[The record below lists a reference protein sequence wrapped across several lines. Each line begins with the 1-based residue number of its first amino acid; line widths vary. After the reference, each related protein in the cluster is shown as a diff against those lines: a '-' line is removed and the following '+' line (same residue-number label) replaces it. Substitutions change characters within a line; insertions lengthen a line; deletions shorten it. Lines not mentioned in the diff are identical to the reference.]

1 MAPSWK
7 DFRVVHHGPG
17 VAVQCTYCLRLF
29 PRREVLKHERMC
41 ELSPIMRPKTFR
53 SLGKTFMVKPERPQ
67 ELKPPAVRIAIVV
80 IEGKSYF
87 VMLDDIQELIKVRF
101 IRRDGDF
108 RHNKLNIY
116 CFKMK
121 WLDVLDEADVIRFDQ
136 LWAVVKKAKKAGT
149 SL

>member
-1 MAPSWK
+1 
-7 DFRVVHHGPG
+7 
-17 VAVQCTYCLRLF
+17 
-29 PRREVLKHERMC
+29 
-41 ELSPIMRPKTFR
+41 
-53 SLGKTFMVKPERPQ
+53 MVKPERPQ

-121 WLDVLDEADVIRFDQ
+121 RLDVLDEADVIRFDQ